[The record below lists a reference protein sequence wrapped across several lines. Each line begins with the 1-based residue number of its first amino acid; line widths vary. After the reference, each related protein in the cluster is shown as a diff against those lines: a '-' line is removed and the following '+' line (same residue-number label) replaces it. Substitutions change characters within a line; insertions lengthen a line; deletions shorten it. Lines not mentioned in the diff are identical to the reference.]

1 MRYIASLPLMA
12 PYLEQ
17 FIRFHSG
24 SIDKETVDLKNFSDA
39 TVMLKRNLVPFIDE
53 ETARKRWPSQ
63 FECDTKAGTEELKH
77 LKPKVDAFYVLGPK
91 GAYEVVGILQAHFDM
106 SMIQEW
112 TQNCADYAKTMT
124 MPSKR
129 SFVMAFMERHGIL
142 PGDCEY
148 QSVMKRFQRI
158 TDKANVVQVQTE

>member
-17 FIRFHSG
+17 YVRYHSG
-24 SIDKETVDLKNFSDA
+24 GIDKETIDLKNFQDA
-39 TVMLKRNLVPFIDE
+39 IVLVKRNLVPFTDE
-53 ETARKRWPSQ
+53 ESAKKRWPGQ
-63 FECDTKAGTEELKH
+63 FDCDVKAGADELLH
-77 LKPKVDAFYVLGPK
+77 YKPKVDAFYVLGPK
-91 GAYEVVGILQAHFDM
+91 GASEVVSILLAYFDM
-106 SMIQEW
+106 AMIQEW
-112 TQNCADYAKTMT
+112 TINCAEYAKTMT

-129 SFVMAFMERHGIL
+129 SFILAFMERHGIL

-158 TDKANVVQVQTE
+158 TDKTSAALVQND